1 MKKFLEEMGKL
12 NTPLTEE
19 EMERLR
25 YVEQIINFLVRSQ
38 SCHSRLSGIVYTS
51 IHDTFQQFFTWSV
64 VCHVIRLVMYAWL
77 CMLGYQYYA
86 WLWDNASG
94 EIVTL

>member
-38 SCHSRLSGIVYTS
+38 SCHFEVIWNS
-51 IHDTFQQFFTWSV
+51 IH
-64 VCHVIRLVMYAWL
+64 
-77 CMLGYQYYA
+77 
-86 WLWDNASG
+86 
-94 EIVTL
+94 